1 MCVENFSIK
10 SWDMWKKSYL
20 KTAKND
26 EASAFGG
33 EKRFHAFIAATCKP
47 DRVPCNCLFLFFFHS
62 ASSLALLSIM
72 PFALHTQLSL
82 SQPRTCSRFILCTFL
97 RQHRIEQYK
106 SASGQQK
113 WIIGKKLVELPRAY
127 IYIYMCIQQAP
138 DKKKA
143 NSERAKKEGKKW
155 ENRDGMQCGKVDD
168 NNNLIDARIS
178 SHFNWNFMFS
188 RILCNFFSA
197 ELFNKKLAL
206 WGIFTL
212 FLPVECALLIAFCN
226 SNNIGLRARCWFRG
240 FFCLF
245 VCL

>member
-1 MCVENFSIK
+1 
-10 SWDMWKKSYL
+10 MWKKSYL

-127 IYIYMCIQQAP
+127 IYIYIYVYNKHQI
-138 DKKKA
+138 KKKPTVR
-143 NSERAKKEGKKW
+143 ERRRKEKNEKIAMECNVVKW
-155 ENRDGMQCGKVDD
+155 TTTT
-168 NNNLIDARIS
+168 I
-178 SHFNWNFMFS
+178 
-188 RILCNFFSA
+188 
-197 ELFNKKLAL
+197 
-206 WGIFTL
+206 
-212 FLPVECALLIAFCN
+212 
-226 SNNIGLRARCWFRG
+226 
-240 FFCLF
+240 
-245 VCL
+245 

>member
-47 DRVPCNCLFLFFFHS
+47 DRVPCNCLFLVFFHS

-127 IYIYMCIQQAP
+127 IYICVYNKHQIKKSQQWESEEGR
-138 DKKKA
+138 KKMRK
-143 NSERAKKEGKKW
+143 SR
-155 ENRDGMQCGKVDD
+155 
-168 NNNLIDARIS
+168 
-178 SHFNWNFMFS
+178 WNAM
-188 RILCNFFSA
+188 
-197 ELFNKKLAL
+197 
-206 WGIFTL
+206 W
-212 FLPVECALLIAFCN
+212 
-226 SNNIGLRARCWFRG
+226 
-240 FFCLF
+240 
-245 VCL
+245 